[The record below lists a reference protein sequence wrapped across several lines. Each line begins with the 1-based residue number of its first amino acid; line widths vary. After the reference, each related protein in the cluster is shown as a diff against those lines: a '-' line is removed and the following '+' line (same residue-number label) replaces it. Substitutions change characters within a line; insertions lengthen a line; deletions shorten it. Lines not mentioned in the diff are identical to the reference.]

1 MHYKEGVF
9 VGYRYNDTFEIEP
22 QFCFG
27 HGLSYTTF
35 AYSDAKVEQKDGK
48 MEISCKVKNPGS
60 SVVSQPEPGRLGT
73 VGILSE
79 NQRTAESERGT
90 CFRRNLC
97 TDDPVA

>member
-35 AYSDAKVEQKDGK
+35 AYSDAKVQQKDRK
-48 MEISCKVKNPGS
+48 IEISCKVKIR
-60 SVVSQPEPGRLGT
+60 ELFLEKRLFRC
-73 VGILSE
+73 IWRR
-79 NQRTAESERGT
+79 RTEEKISL
-90 CFRRNLC
+90 FRN
-97 TDDPVA
+97 